1 MGFWALHNIYAKFT
15 CPIMRRLK
23 FLWGIYMNK
32 FRSFLNKK
40 LDGISYEIT
49 LLNYELMD
57 IEYTK
62 SIENKLFRKE
72 LKYLALSYVK
82 DFIS

>member
-1 MGFWALHNIYAKFT
+1 
-15 CPIMRRLK
+15 
-23 FLWGIYMNK
+23 MNK

-62 SIENKLFRKE
+62 QIENKLFRKE
-72 LKYLALSYVK
+72 LKYLVLSYVK

>member
-1 MGFWALHNIYAKFT
+1 MGFWALHNIYAKCT
-15 CPIMRRLK
+15 SPIMRRLK
-23 FLWGIYMNK
+23 FKRGFIMNK
-32 FRSFLNKK
+32 FRRFLNKT
-40 LDGISYEIT
+40 LDRISYEIT

-62 SIENKLFRKE
+62 TIENKLCIKE
-72 LKYLALSYVK
+72 LSYIVLSYVK

>member
-1 MGFWALHNIYAKFT
+1 
-15 CPIMRRLK
+15 
-23 FLWGIYMNK
+23 MNK

>member
-1 MGFWALHNIYAKFT
+1 
-15 CPIMRRLK
+15 
-23 FLWGIYMNK
+23 MNK
-32 FRSFLNKK
+32 FRRFLNKK
-40 LDGISYEIT
+40 LDGINYEIT

-62 SIENKLFRKE
+62 QIENKLFRKE
-72 LKYLALSYVK
+72 LKYLVLSYVK

>member
-1 MGFWALHNIYAKFT
+1 
-15 CPIMRRLK
+15 
-23 FLWGIYMNK
+23 MNK
-32 FRSFLNKK
+32 FRRFLNKK
-40 LDGISYEIT
+40 LDGINYEIT

-72 LKYLALSYVK
+72 LKYLVLSYVK

>member
-15 CPIMRRLK
+15 SPIMRRLK

-62 SIENKLFRKE
+62 QIENKLFRKE
-72 LKYLALSYVK
+72 LKYLVLSYVK

>member
-1 MGFWALHNIYAKFT
+1 
-15 CPIMRRLK
+15 
-23 FLWGIYMNK
+23 MNK

-72 LKYLALSYVK
+72 LKYLVLSYVK